1 MREYILSPP
10 PVLLTPQNRCC
21 ISLIFRRTQWL
32 DFMKINW
39 KNDFTVMALRLLV
52 VYVAFMLGRL
62 LFYYFNDDL
71 IDPIRGKDIISLLRG
86 SLMFDTVSILYLNLP
101 FIFLSLV
108 PFRFREKANYQ
119 KKLFW
124 VYMGLNSLGLLVN
137 FADVFYYPYKQ
148 SRLVLGDLFLVKED
162 SFSLL
167 IIDFIADYWYGFIFY
182 FIILGLLS
190 VGYKLIGNGKSVL
203 TNNRDYYL
211 VNSAYLGIMVF
222 LTVFFVRGASL
233 SKASF
238 PISMSDAF
246 LYTDN
251 ASHTSLILS
260 NPFCLFRTIGKS
272 KKVPKLEYFDKRTA
286 AAYLPTTHKPSS
298 SDMFS
303 IDKKTN
309 VFIIILESFGKAHI
323 KSLSDQFKPK
333 QPTNT
338 PFLDS
343 LFNEGYLFT
352 NAYQNGYRSM
362 DALPAI
368 WASIPTFK
376 EPFLSLPNSV
386 ADYHALPACMNEM
399 GYHTAFMHGAVKE
412 SMGFVSFGKNL
423 DIKEFQSREEYEEER
438 GDDDFDGKWGIWD
451 HKFWPFVH
459 EKVNQM
465 PKPFFTTVFTLSSH
479 HPFSIPKGF
488 ENKFSEGTLPIHR
501 AIKYSDY
508 ALKTFFESIRNEP
521 WFKNTL
527 FIITADHASGADSP
541 KFLKPPYDY
550 SIPILFY
557 HPGKNFR
564 GTDDKI
570 MQHIDIMPTLLG
582 MLDYHKPYFAFG
594 KNHFDTE
601 AQKDHFA
608 INFSNSAFNC
618 TTDSHYYQFNE
629 KDVLVKADY
638 RKDPLWKNNLIK
650 KKTAED
656 EKDIKY
662 FKAFIQQ
669 YYFHLG
675 ERNFLPE
682 KATKRTKEFADLYK

>member
-1 MREYILSPP
+1 
-10 PVLLTPQNRCC
+10 
-21 ISLIFRRTQWL
+21 
-32 DFMKINW
+32 MKINW
-39 KNDFTVMALRLLV
+39 KNDFTVMLLRLLV
-52 VYVAFMLGRL
+52 VYVAFMLGRFI
-62 LFYYFNDDL
+62 FYFFNDHL
-71 IDPIRGKDIISLLRG
+71 IDPIHHKDIFSLLRG

-101 FIFLSLV
+101 FIFLSLL
-108 PFRFREKANYQ
+108 PFRFREKENYQ
-119 KKLFW
+119 KRLFW
-124 VYMGLNSLGLLVN
+124 VYMISNSLGLLVN

-167 IIDFIADYWYGFIFY
+167 ILDFMVDYWYGFIFY
-182 FIILGLLS
+182 FLVLAMLC
-190 VGYKLIGNGKSVL
+190 VGYRRIGYGKSIL
-203 TNNRDYYL
+203 SNNRDYYV
-211 VNSAYLGIMVF
+211 VNSAYLGVMVF
-222 LTVFFVRGASL
+222 LTVFLVRGASL

-246 LYTDN
+246 LYTSN

-272 KKVPKLEYFDKRTA
+272 KKVPKLEYFDKSTA
-286 AAYLPTTHKPSS
+286 EAYMPTTHMPSS
-298 SDMFS
+298 SGKFK
-303 IDKKTN
+303 IDRNTN

-333 QPTNT
+333 QETHT

-352 NAYQNGYRSM
+352 NAHQNGYRSM

-423 DIKEFQSREEYEEER
+423 DIKEFQSREEYEEAK

-459 EKVNQM
+459 EKINVM

-479 HPFSIPKGF
+479 HPFSIPAELKG
-488 ENKFSEGTLPIHR
+488 KFAEGTLPIHR
-501 AIKYSDY
+501 VIKYSDY
-508 ALKTFFESIRNEP
+508 ALKTFFEGIKKEP
-521 WFKNTL
+521 WYKNTL
-527 FIITADHASGADSP
+527 FVITADHASGADSP
-541 KFLKPPYDY
+541 KFLKPPFDY

-557 HPGKNFR
+557 HPGKNFK

-582 MLDYHKPYFAFG
+582 MLDYDKPYFAFG
-594 KNHFDTE
+594 KNHFNKE
-601 AQKDHFA
+601 EQENHFA

-618 TTDSHYYQFNE
+618 TTDSYYYQFNE
-629 KDVLVKADY
+629 KDILVKSDY
-638 RKDPLWKNNLIK
+638 RKDPLWKNNLLKCKIPQ
-650 KKTAED
+650 D
-656 EKDIKY
+656 EKNVLY

-669 YYFHLG
+669 YYSHLN
-675 ERNFLPE
+675 ERNFLPQQKSR
-682 KATKRTKEFADLYK
+682 KAKEIAGRDEDIILKGQETRSLKQKLKLR